1 MSVSR
6 RLFMA
11 GAVAGAAG
19 AVLGAPSLFAQP
31 RASGAKRLTLLHLTD
46 THAQIET
53 HPEYLPGRTPDIRP
67 MGGFARLKTA
77 IDRARA
83 DAAGPSFLLD
93 GGDEFQGSG
102 AAAWS
107 QGGVMLEPLNALGID
122 AFVPG
127 NWEPIYGPERMMEL
141 MRKLDTAV
149 IAYNFHNSDTGERL
163 FKPAVTIERDGV
175 RVAFVGL
182 TDVTT
187 TVRQPPAQVKG
198 LDSTRIDGLRDFV
211 RELRARER
219 PDLVVGVAHMGL
231 TVTRQM
237 AREIPEFDVILSGH
251 THERTERA
259 ILEGHVIVVEAGS
272 MGSFLGRLDLTLKPG
287 GGVASHDFRL
297 IPVTAEAFPE
307 DPRVK
312 RVVDDALRPHRAR
325 LDEVVGRTETPI
337 LRYDV
342 LETSADNLIAE
353 VIREAAGA
361 DMGFT
366 NGFRFGL
373 PVLAGAVT
381 VGDLWNLLPLDA
393 RIKVGKV
400 SGRQLREYLE
410 NELEL
415 VYSKDPWK
423 LSGGWGPRASGM
435 TMTYSAKAPP
445 GKRLISVKVSGQE
458 VEDDRLY
465 TMAGCERDGEPL
477 DVICRLRGTTEAKVL
492 PETIHAAMLSY
503 LKAHPVVAPERDGR
517 AVAVDLPRKILSLD
531 ETLSART

>member
-11 GAVAGAAG
+11 SALIGAAG
-19 AVLGAPSLFAQP
+19 AAVGTRPLFAQP
-31 RASGAKRLTLLHLTD
+31 KVAGAKRLTLLHLTD
-46 THAQIET
+46 MHAQLET
-53 HPEYLPGRTPDIRP
+53 HPEYLPGQYPSFRQ

-77 IDRARA
+77 VDRERA

-122 AFVPG
+122 SFVPG
-127 NWEPIYGPERMMEL
+127 NWEPVYGPERMMEL
-141 MRKLDTAV
+141 MRKLDTSV

-163 FKPAVTIERDGV
+163 FKPAITIERDGV

-198 LDSTRIDGLRDFV
+198 MDSTRINGLRDFV
-211 RELRARER
+211 KELRAKER

-251 THERTERA
+251 THERTEKP

-287 GGVASHDFRL
+287 GGVATHDFRL
-297 IPVTAEAFPE
+297 IPITADAYPE
-307 DPRVK
+307 DAKVK
-312 RVVDDALRPHRAR
+312 RVVDEALRPHRAR
-325 LDEVVGRTETPI
+325 LNEVVCRTETPI

-353 VIREAAGA
+353 VVRDAAGA

-373 PVLAGAVT
+373 PILAGAVT

-393 RIKVGKV
+393 RMKVGKV
-400 SGRQLREYLE
+400 TGRQLREYLE

-445 GKRLISVKVSGQE
+445 GKRLISVKVNGQE

-477 DVICRLRGTTEAKVL
+477 DVICRLRGTREAKVL
-492 PETIHAAMLSY
+492 PETVHAAL
-503 LKAHPVVAPERDGR
+503 LKYFKTNPVVAPKRDGR
-517 AVAVDLPRKILSLD
+517 AVAVDLPREILSLD
-531 ETLSART
+531 EVLSAQS